1 MSLYITAKEYRESS
15 TGQDTLNLI
24 GGGNQADQDA
34 ELERRIWNA
43 SGWIDNTCNSSLI
56 AASHVETRTVGYG
69 SRGRLAFS
77 PNHVHLNQLTGLSL
91 GADGSSLNAVA
102 ASTLAAA
109 WIEEQTFM
117 VPMAAGSFNSAIQF
131 GPRPRG
137 RFLSKLTY
145 VAGWPN
151 TTITSSPVQGAT
163 SFTVASPVG
172 LVPMVGS
179 EIADEQVRIIDGG
192 STEVITI
199 SGVSGNTVTC
209 SALAHAHT
217 AGATVTMLPGPVKQ
231 AAIDATSAFLR
242 ARSSDALTIGQ
253 TLVAGG
259 GGATGDSVRWK
270 LLRDAAD
277 MLRPFAR
284 KR

>member
-1 MSLYITAKEYRESS
+1 MSLYITAREYRESS

-56 AASHVETRTVGYG
+56 AASHVETRSVSLS

-77 PNHVHLNQLTGLSL
+77 PNHVHLNQLTGVAL
-91 GADGSSLNAVA
+91 GSDGSSLSAVS
-102 ASTLAAA
+102 ASTIAAA

-117 VPMAAGSFNSAIQF
+117 VPLAAGAFSTSIQF
-131 GPRPRG
+131 GPRVRG

-151 TTITSSPVQGAT
+151 TTITSAPTAGAT
-163 SFTVASPVG
+163 SFTVANPAG

-179 EIADEQVRIIDGG
+179 DIADEQVRIIDGG
-192 STEVITI
+192 ETEVITI
-199 SGVSGNTVTC
+199 VGVSGNTVTC
-209 SALAHAHT
+209 SALANAHE
-217 AGATVTMLPGPVKQ
+217 AGATLTMLPGPVKQ
-231 AAIDATSAFLR
+231 AAIDVTSAFLR

-270 LLRDAAD
+270 LLRDAEA